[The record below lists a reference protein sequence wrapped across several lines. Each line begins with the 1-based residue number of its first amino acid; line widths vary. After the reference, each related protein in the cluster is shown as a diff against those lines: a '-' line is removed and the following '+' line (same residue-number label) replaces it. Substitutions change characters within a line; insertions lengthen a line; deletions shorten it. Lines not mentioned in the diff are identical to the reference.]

1 MKKIASILTAL
12 TLALSLAAC
21 GTSPATSSTP
31 ASTTQS
37 KPQSI
42 ASNIPQDTAL
52 SGKITVGGSTSM
64 EKVIGALSEAFMEQN
79 KDVTITFDPTG
90 SGAGITGAVE
100 GTLDIGLSSRDLK
113 DTETGLKSTQIA
125 LDGIA
130 IVVNT
135 ENPVKDLTLE
145 QIKKIATGEITNWKE
160 LGGNDGEIVFIGREA
175 GSGTRDGFESIV
187 DVKDACKYSEEL
199 TATGAVIGKVQAN
212 ANAIGY
218 ASLASVDEKVKA
230 VTVGGVAASEATVLD
245 SSYKIQ
251 RPFIFVT
258 KEGAELS
265 AAAQAFMDFAV
276 SADASEIISN
286 AGAVP
291 SSKA

>member
-12 TLALSLAAC
+12 TLTVALAAC
-21 GTSPATSSTP
+21 ASAPSSSKAPASTP
-31 ASTTQS
+31 ANTSTP
-37 KPQSI
+37 PQSV
-42 ASNIPQDTAL
+42 AQDTTL

-64 EKVIGALSEAFMEQN
+64 EKVIGALSEAFMENN
-79 KDVTITFDPTG
+79 KDVSITFDPTG
-90 SGAGITGAVE
+90 SGAGITGAIE
-100 GTLDIGLSSRDLK
+100 GTLDIGLSSRGLK
-113 DTETGLKSTQIA
+113 DSETGLVDTTVA

-130 IVVNT
+130 IIVNN

-145 QIKKIATGEITNWKE
+145 QIKKIATGEVKNWKD

-199 TATGAVIGKVQAN
+199 TATGAVVGKVQAN

-230 VTVGGVAASEATVLD
+230 VTVDGVAASEATVLD
-245 SSYKIQ
+245 SSYAIQ

-258 KEGAELS
+258 KEGAEPS
-265 AAAQAFMDFAV
+265 AAAKAFMEFAT
-276 SADASEIISN
+276 SQDAAEIISN

-291 SSKA
+291 SSKS